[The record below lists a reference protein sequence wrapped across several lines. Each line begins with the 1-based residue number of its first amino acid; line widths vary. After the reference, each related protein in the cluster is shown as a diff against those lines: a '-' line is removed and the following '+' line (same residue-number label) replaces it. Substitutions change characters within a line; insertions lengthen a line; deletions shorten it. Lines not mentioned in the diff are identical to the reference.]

1 MVTAGA
7 VTGSVRLP
15 DPGSTVTVCEDAPRS
30 FQAPKAYVEPSLGLR
45 VCGSGGT
52 AMVWVEF
59 SAQLKVCGVVGKVWV
74 STMTG
79 SPGGLVVTVTCEGT
93 RPYRRLMPS
102 RSPEE

>member
-15 DPGSTVTVCEDAPRS
+15 DPGVTVTVCEAVPRS
-30 FQAPKAYVEPSLGLR
+30 FQAPNAYVEPSLGLR
-45 VCGSGGT
+45 VCGSAGT

-59 SAQLKVCGVVGKVWV
+59 SAQLKVCGEVGKVWV
-74 STMTG
+74 STITER
-79 SPGGLVVTVTCEGT
+79 PGGLVVTVTCAGT
-93 RPYRRLMPS
+93 RPYSRSMPS